1 MAKQETPDHSS
12 RDHAEFSP
20 SSLKYVAGCSGY
32 TGREGTSDAAEKGT
46 RIHEALEVRDPS
58 ALHDEDEV
66 AIYDKIV
73 EEETNFIN
81 SFVSG
86 SKFKEI
92 NEICVDVAL
101 KGTSTWGTCDRLIL
115 IEGSERAIL
124 ADYKTGISVI
134 DPPEDNWQAKAYTV
148 GVFQKYPDIQEITFV
163 FYIPVRNEVLTGVFK
178 RDDLDNLIEELS
190 KVIKKGE
197 EVRPKWESG
206 APLIAEL
213 NPTVNCRFCAFEERC
228 PSLGGLS
235 IEVAS
240 RVAEGTIPDG
250 DINDPEDPETL
261 EQLWN
266 VAKIVSNWAN
276 RIKSK
281 AVSSA
286 KEGAEFPSLR
296 LKSMGATRSCVDNKK
311 LIEVAESF
319 DFCPEEL
326 LNIANF
332 PLRKVADAVGSTAP
346 DGEKGQKAN
355 EFLDALED
363 AEIIKISEE
372 RFTLS

>member
-1 MAKQETPDHSS
+1 MDNQNTPDHSS
-12 RDHAEFSP
+12 RAHAEFSP
-20 SSLKYVAGCSGY
+20 SSLKYVAECSGY
-32 TGREGTSDAAEKGT
+32 IGREGTSEAAEKGT

-58 ALHDEDEV
+58 ALHNEEEV
-66 AIYDKIV
+66 SIYNKII

-86 SKFKEI
+86 GKFEEI
-92 NEICVDVAL
+92 NEICVDVEL
-101 KGTSTWGTCDRLIL
+101 NGTATWGTCDRLIL
-115 IEGSERAIL
+115 IEDSNKAIL

-134 DPPEDNWQAKAYTV
+134 DPPEDNWQAKAYTI
-148 GVFQKYPDIQEITFV
+148 GVFQKYPELQEITFV
-163 FYIPVRNEVLTGVFK
+163 FYIPIRNEVLRGLFK
-178 RDDLDNLIEELS
+178 RDNLPELIEELS

-206 APLIAEL
+206 APSLTEL
-213 NPTVNCRFCAFEERC
+213 TPTVNCRFCALEERC

-235 IEVAS
+235 IEIAS
-240 RVAEGTIPDG
+240 RVTEGTIPDG
-250 DINDPEDPETL
+250 DLNNPEDPKTL

-266 VAKIVSNWAN
+266 IAKIVSNWAT

-281 AVSSA
+281 AVTSA
-286 KEGAEFPSLR
+286 KEGVDFPSLR

-311 LIEVAESF
+311 LMEVAESF
-319 DFCPEEL
+319 DASPEEL

-332 PLRKVADAVGSTAP
+332 PIRKVADAIGSTAP

>member
-1 MAKQETPDHSS
+1 MDKQETPDHSS

-32 TGREGTSDAAEKGT
+32 AGREGTSEAAERGT

-58 ALHDEDEV
+58 ALHNEEEV
-66 AIYDKIV
+66 SIYDKIV

-86 SKFKEI
+86 SKFEEI
-92 NEICVDVAL
+92 NEICVDVEL
-101 KGTSTWGTCDRLIL
+101 NGTSTWGTCDRLII
-115 IEGSERAIL
+115 IEDSDKAIL
-124 ADYKTGISVI
+124 ADYKTGVSVI
-134 DPPEDNWQAKAYTV
+134 DPPEENWQAKAYTV
-148 GVFQKYPDIQEITFV
+148 GVFQKYPELQEITFV

-178 RDDLDNLIEELS
+178 REDLGVLIEELS

-197 EVRPKWESG
+197 EVRPKWKEG
-206 APLIAEL
+206 APSLSEL
-213 NPTVNCRFCAFEERC
+213 TPTVNCRFCTFEERC

-240 RVAEGTIPDG
+240 RVAEGTLPDG
-250 DINDPEDPETL
+250 DINAPEDPESL
-261 EQLWN
+261 EQLRN
-266 VAKIVSNWAN
+266 IAKIVSNWAN

-281 AVSSA
+281 AVAIA
-286 KEGAEFPSLR
+286 KEGKEFPSLR
-296 LKSMGATRSCVDNKK
+296 LKSMGATRSCIDNEK
-311 LIEVAESF
+311 LMEVAETF
-319 DFCPEEL
+319 DMSQEEV

-332 PLRKVADAVGSTAP
+332 PLRKVADAVGATAP

-363 AEIIKISEE
+363 AEIIKVSEE